1 MKKSRLLLM
10 LLGLFFS
17 FVSLSAQIT
26 VGDGSVATGLADGN
40 GSQLTLGEET
50 PTSTG
55 YCGKDEDGL
64 NVMWQR
70 FDLEGNLYK
79 LVLSGHGEMAD
90 FTNTTLIRPWGR
102 NEYLKE
108 LVFEDG
114 VESTGDNA
122 FYYANALESVSWGTL
137 KHIGKAAFYR
147 PYKLGANTTIVFP
160 STLESIAQSAFGYGD
175 EKGAINGVF
184 DFSACTN
191 LTEVGEVAFSGT
203 SVTCILPPSVK
214 ASYKNSFKLPPYMVL
229 PDGMTLFVNNTQMP
243 DDGNRATVNLSLS
256 QPFTFQLKPNYYRL
270 NLGEVNVEGC
280 TLQFYT
286 TMNTI
291 YQLSNEVKAGMKA
304 FSEDEDAKVY
314 IKFTPASNAY
324 LEKDGIR
331 VVDATGKNVPLKQ
344 ETATIFSFVMP
355 SSDVTISAQFA
366 ECVLAGIQGN
376 ITWSVREDGIWSD
389 EGYNATPGTKKYK
402 LVLSGTGGYGG
413 VSSNGS
419 APWSSYS
426 SGIGSVV
433 YEEGITDAG
442 DGSMKDLYN
451 LYSVTFPSTMTL
463 LGYGMFKNNYN
474 LKYLKMPV
482 LLSDNSDQSVFAFT
496 SDDLTVDFSEC
507 TQLTTIGS
515 GKYNGFKGT
524 AILNE
529 KITTIQKQ
537 AFISPNNPIKI
548 YFVAPEDRTLFLNN
562 VQSMVEPNE
571 KGWIELVGYNQQ
583 NAYTVEWREG
593 YHNHLSLGELTGES
607 GTNLAFYSTY
617 DGKNLSN
624 QLTAGNKLLDSMT
637 GQTIYVKASLSNYRR
652 IDDEGLMV
660 INKASG
666 ERLAVKVESQGDNIY
681 SFTFPDADVT
691 VSCNT
696 IIGGYC
702 GDTSFNGGFDARWE
716 LSENGIDE
724 DSKPTYKMT
733 VKGTGAMA
741 NVSYGWSGWRYTG
754 LKITE
759 LEIEEG
765 ITRIGAMC
773 FYDTAV
779 KKAKLANSILSIG
792 DNAFYG
798 WTEYEGALVMPSSLT
813 QLDYRAFERS
823 TFDLDFTP
831 CTQFK
836 ELSNG
841 LNVWCGARVIMPA
854 SLEKITVNG
863 AFCGSWQEGCCTYV
877 DLSRCTKLTDMGSNV
892 WFDDCKDG
900 EIILPGSFVG
910 LNIPT
915 VSYGGFENCTSKL
928 SIAVPDDKVL
938 YIDGQRMEETDGK
951 ADISAWM
958 GQTVEFDWRAGF
970 SVKTGTLTGQEGTL
984 HYYTDFDG
992 SNLGNEIPDG
1002 YKVVRETDD
1011 VTLYV
1016 QAYSDY
1022 TVFPEHLKV
1031 TATIDG
1037 VSQTVEV
1044 EELKHNLFR
1053 FTLPAGAVKV
1063 SAKFS
1068 LGGYCGGL
1076 GTEGNNARWEI
1087 TDDNRLVISGE
1098 GEVTSSGWHY
1108 DKYPWKTVKAVEVCE
1123 GITSLP
1129 SSAFSTLNSG
1139 DYYKPIN
1146 SGVVVTLPS
1155 TLESIG
1161 ENCFH
1166 SSCVTVDMSKCTKL
1180 TTIKNQVF
1188 LYFAGGDVL
1197 LPTTVTTVDVR
1208 AFEGAAQF
1216 NPHVY
1221 YPVADSQVLL
1231 ANGQQVKAVDG
1242 SADIAAAIFS
1252 AQGYYVELSLHTGYE
1267 VSAAA
1272 TASGVLKV
1280 YADQAL
1286 TQEIQ
1291 AGFKAIREN
1300 DNTRIYIKVIPNDLK
1315 ILFKNDLTVKGKS
1328 GNIAVEQLGDE
1339 VFSFIMPA
1347 EPVEATARF
1356 TTGGY
1361 CGNTAV
1367 NNGHNLIWTLDDGTL
1382 AFQQNVMAQGSNTEM
1397 SNYASGGTPWQ
1408 SYSSSV
1414 KDIDMGA
1421 ATSIGDYAF
1430 RSCTGVVG
1438 MVFGETPMPVGTNAF
1453 ASQMVLIVPAAS
1465 YSEYQSQWAEYSS
1478 NIFRDKETL
1487 TMTDGQQWR
1496 TYYSKV
1502 GRILPSGLKAY
1513 TVTGISSSE
1522 AEVSQALDYI
1532 PAGQAVLIEN
1542 SAKTACTAEAVTSL
1556 ETCLMTTDE
1565 NNLLQWLTA
1574 PKDVTVGEG
1583 YTLYKDEFV
1592 MVSSGMLP
1600 AGIAFLPTESSSAAR
1615 RLTIS
1620 GGMGEAT
1627 DIDKVST
1634 DTEET
1639 EATWYSLDGKKL
1651 SGKPAGK
1658 GVYLRNGKKVVIK

>member
-243 DDGNRATVNLSLS
+243 DDGNRATVNLSLG

-286 TMNTI
+286 TMNTS

-304 FSEDEDAKVY
+304 LYEDEDAKVY

-331 VVDATGKNVPLKQ
+331 VVDAAGKNVPLKQ
-344 ETATIFSFVMP
+344 ETVTIFSFVMP

-402 LVLSGTGGYGG
+402 LVFSGTGGYGG

-507 TQLTTIGS
+507 TQLTTIGN

-529 KITTIQKQ
+529 RITTIQKQ
-537 AFISPNNPIKI
+537 AFNSSNI

-696 IIGGYC
+696 VIGGYC

-773 FYDTAV
+773 FYETAV

-792 DNAFYG
+792 DNAFRG

-915 VSYGGFENCTSKL
+915 VNYGGFENCTSKL

-1022 TVFPEHLKV
+1022 TIFPEHLNV
-1031 TATIDG
+1031 TATIDA

-1197 LPTTVTTVDVR
+1197 LPTTIKTIDVS

-1315 ILFKNDLTVKGKS
+1315 ILFKNDLTVKGKNGS
-1328 GNIAVEQLGDE
+1328 IAVEQLGDE

-1438 MVFGETPMPVGTNAF
+1438 MEFGETPMPVGTNAF

-1465 YSEYQSQWAEYSS
+1465 YSEYQSQWEEYSS

-1487 TMTDGQQWR
+1487 TMTDGQQWH

-1542 SAKTACTAEAVTSL
+1542 SAKTACTAEAETSL

-1592 MVSSGMLP
+1592 MVSSGTLP

>member
-1 MKKSRLLLM
+1 
-10 LLGLFFS
+10 
-17 FVSLSAQIT
+17 
-26 VGDGSVATGLADGN
+26 
-40 GSQLTLGEET
+40 
-50 PTSTG
+50 
-55 YCGKDEDGL
+55 
-64 NVMWQR
+64 
-70 FDLEGNLYK
+70 
-79 LVLSGHGEMAD
+79 
-90 FTNTTLIRPWGR
+90 
-102 NEYLKE
+102 
-108 LVFEDG
+108 
-114 VESTGDNA
+114 
-122 FYYANALESVSWGTL
+122 
-137 KHIGKAAFYR
+137 
-147 PYKLGANTTIVFP
+147 
-160 STLESIAQSAFGYGD
+160 
-175 EKGAINGVF
+175 
-184 DFSACTN
+184 
-191 LTEVGEVAFSGT
+191 
-203 SVTCILPPSVK
+203 
-214 ASYKNSFKLPPYMVL
+214 
-229 PDGMTLFVNNTQMP
+229 
-243 DDGNRATVNLSLS
+243 
-256 QPFTFQLKPNYYRL
+256 
-270 NLGEVNVEGC
+270 
-280 TLQFYT
+280 
-286 TMNTI
+286 
-291 YQLSNEVKAGMKA
+291 
-304 FSEDEDAKVY
+304 
-314 IKFTPASNAY
+314 
-324 LEKDGIR
+324 
-331 VVDATGKNVPLKQ
+331 
-344 ETATIFSFVMP
+344 
-355 SSDVTISAQFA
+355 
-366 ECVLAGIQGN
+366 
-376 ITWSVREDGIWSD
+376 
-389 EGYNATPGTKKYK
+389 
-402 LVLSGTGGYGG
+402 
-413 VSSNGS
+413 
-419 APWSSYS
+419 
-426 SGIGSVV
+426 
-433 YEEGITDAG
+433 
-442 DGSMKDLYN
+442 
-451 LYSVTFPSTMTL
+451 
-463 LGYGMFKNNYN
+463 
-474 LKYLKMPV
+474 
-482 LLSDNSDQSVFAFT
+482 
-496 SDDLTVDFSEC
+496 
-507 TQLTTIGS
+507 
-515 GKYNGFKGT
+515 
-524 AILNE
+524 
-529 KITTIQKQ
+529 
-537 AFISPNNPIKI
+537 
-548 YFVAPEDRTLFLNN
+548 
-562 VQSMVEPNE
+562 
-571 KGWIELVGYNQQ
+571 
-583 NAYTVEWREG
+583 
-593 YHNHLSLGELTGES
+593 
-607 GTNLAFYSTY
+607 
-617 DGKNLSN
+617 
-624 QLTAGNKLLDSMT
+624 
-637 GQTIYVKASLSNYRR
+637 
-652 IDDEGLMV
+652 
-660 INKASG
+660 
-666 ERLAVKVESQGDNIY
+666 
-681 SFTFPDADVT
+681 
-691 VSCNT
+691 
-696 IIGGYC
+696 
-702 GDTSFNGGFDARWE
+702 
-716 LSENGIDE
+716 
-724 DSKPTYKMT
+724 MT

-773 FYDTAV
+773 FYETAV

-792 DNAFYG
+792 DNAFRG

-915 VSYGGFENCTSKL
+915 VNYGGFENCTSKL

-1180 TTIKNQVF
+1180 TTIKDQVF

-1231 ANGQQVKAVDG
+1231 ANGQQVKSVDG

-1328 GNIAVEQLGDE
+1328 GNIAVTQIDDE

-1347 EPVEATARF
+1347 EPVEATAKF

-1438 MVFGETPMPVGTNAF
+1438 MEFGETPMPVGTNAF

-1465 YSEYQSQWAEYSS
+1465 YSEFQSQWAEYSS

>member
-1 MKKSRLLLM
+1 MKKTRLLSLVM
-10 LLGLFFS
+10 LSLFS
-17 FVSLSAQIT
+17 ITTLYAQALW
-26 VGDGSVATGLADGN
+26 DGSVATGLADGN

-229 PDGMTLFVNNTQMP
+229 PEGMTLFVNNTQMP

-286 TMNTI
+286 TMNTS

-304 FSEDEDAKVY
+304 LYEDEDAKVY

-331 VVDATGKNVPLKQ
+331 VVDATGKSVPLKQ
-344 ETATIFSFVMP
+344 ETVTIFSFVMP

-402 LVLSGTGGYGG
+402 LVFSGTGGYGG

-507 TQLTTIGS
+507 TQLTTIGN

-529 KITTIQKQ
+529 RITTIQKQ

-773 FYDTAV
+773 FYETAV

-792 DNAFYG
+792 DNAFRG

-1037 VSQTVEV
+1037 VSQDVEA

-1180 TTIKNQVF
+1180 TTIKDQVF

-1197 LPTTVTTVDVR
+1197 LPTTIKTIDVS
-1208 AFEGAAQF
+1208 AFGGAAQF

-1231 ANGQQVKAVDG
+1231 ANGQQVKSVDG

-1347 EPVEATARF
+1347 EAVTVSAQYA
-1356 TTGGY
+1356 TGGY

-1408 SYSSSV
+1408 SISSSV

-1465 YSEYQSQWAEYSS
+1465 YSEYQSQWEEYSS

-1487 TMTDGQQWR
+1487 TMTDGQQWH

-1542 SAKTACTAEAVTSL
+1542 SAKTACTAEAETSL

-1592 MVSSGMLP
+1592 MVSSGTLP